1 MAFDYDVV
9 VIGSG
14 FGGSVSALRLT
25 EKGYRVAVLECGK
38 RWTKETLP
46 ETNWDARNFFWFP
59 RLGMH
64 GFQRMTLLKDVFVVS
79 GSAVGGGSVVY
90 ANTLYEPLPAYYRD
104 PQWAEIADWQAEY
117 RPFYDQAKRMLG
129 VTETPFETP
138 ADHVMRQVA
147 DRMGVAD
154 TFHPTP
160 VGVWFGRPGE
170 RVPDPYFGGEGP
182 DRVGC
187 IRCGGCMVGCRHE
200 AKNSLDH
207 NYLYLAEKHGAVV
220 MAERQVTDVRPI
232 AGGGYRIVSDRP
244 GAVLRHEWHEVTA
257 EQVVFAAGALG
268 TQKLLHALRD
278 EGSLPDLSPR
288 LGELTR
294 TNSEAILGAT
304 AKDFS
309 TDYSTGVAITSSIHV
324 DEETHVEPV
333 RYPKGSNAVA
343 MLTAPLVEGG
353 GRLPRPLR
361 FVLSILLHP
370 LRFLKEV
377 SKRRWSEKGIILLV
391 MQSLDNSLT
400 TRRVKGLFGPHL
412 TTSQGH
418 GDPNPS
424 WIPAAGE
431 VANHAADVMGGRAF
445 GSIFEATLDV
455 PTTAHIIGGCPIG
468 TSPEHG
474 VIDPYHRVYGYDGLH
489 VADGSAVTANLGVNP
504 SLTITAMAERAM
516 SMWPNRGE
524 VDPRPP
530 LGAAYERIAPVPPR
544 APAVPADAPA
554 ALRLLPV
561 VDGPT

>member
-1 MAFDYDVV
+1 MAHDYDVV
-9 VIGSG
+9 IVGSG

-38 RWTKETLP
+38 RWTPETMP
-46 ETNWDARNFFWFP
+46 RTNWDARNFFWFP
-59 RLGMH
+59 KLGMR

-104 PQWAEIADWQAEY
+104 RQWAHITDWQDEY
-117 RPFYDQAKRMLG
+117 RHFYDQARRMLG
-129 VTETPFETP
+129 VVDTPFETP
-138 ADHVMRQVA
+138 ADDVMKQVA
-147 DRMGVAD
+147 GRMGVAD

-160 VGVWFGRPGE
+160 VGVWFGEPGE
-170 RVPDPYFGGEGP
+170 RVADPYFGGEGP

-220 MAERQVTDVRPI
+220 LEERQVTDVRPI
-232 AGGGYRIVSDRP
+232 PGGGYRILSDRS
-244 GAVLRHEWHEVTA
+244 GAVLRHDWQEVTA
-257 EQVVFAAGALG
+257 EQVVFAAGSLG
-268 TQKLLHALRD
+268 TQKLLHRLKD
-278 EGSLPDLSPR
+278 DGTLPNLSDR

-304 AKDFS
+304 ARDFS
-309 TDYSTGVAITSSIHV
+309 TDYSTGIAITSSIHL
-324 DEETHVEPV
+324 DEDTHVEPV
-333 RYPKGSNAVA
+333 RYPKGSNAIA

-353 GRLPRPLR
+353 GRLPRWLK
-361 FVLSILLHP
+361 FILSILLHP
-370 LRFLKEV
+370 VRFLKQV

-400 TRRVKGLFGPHL
+400 TRLRRGLFGFHL
-412 TTSQGH
+412 TTEQGH
-418 GDPNPS
+418 GEPNPT

-431 VANHAADVMGGRAF
+431 VARQTADVMGGQAF

-468 TSPEHG
+468 DSPDAG
-474 VIDPYHRVYGYDGLH
+474 VIDPYHRVYGHEGLH
-489 VADGSAVTANLGVNP
+489 VCDGSAVTANLGVNP
-504 SLTITAMAERAM
+504 SLTITAMTERAM
-516 SMWPNRGE
+516 AMWPNRGE
-524 VDPRPP
+524 ADPRPP
-530 LGAAYERIAPVPPR
+530 LGSPYQRIDPVPPR
-544 APAVPADAPA
+544 SPAVPSSAPA
-554 ALRLLPV
+554 ALWYEHLP
-561 VDGPT
+561 DAG

>member
-1 MAFDYDVV
+1 MAHDYDVV
-9 VIGSG
+9 IVGSG

-38 RWTKETLP
+38 RWTPETMP
-46 ETNWDARNFFWFP
+46 RTNWDARNFFWFP
-59 RLGMH
+59 KLGMR

-104 PQWAEIADWQAEY
+104 RQWAHITDWQDEY
-117 RPFYDQAKRMLG
+117 RHFYDQAQRMLG
-129 VTETPFETP
+129 VVDTPFETP
-138 ADHVMRQVA
+138 ADDVMKQVA
-147 DRMGVAD
+147 GRMGVAD

-160 VGVWFGRPGE
+160 VGVWFGESGE

-220 MAERQVTDVRPI
+220 MEERQVTDVRPI
-232 AGGGYRIVSDRP
+232 PGGGYRILSDRS
-244 GAVLRHEWHEVTA
+244 GAVVRHDWREVTA
-257 EQVVFAAGALG
+257 EQVVFAAGSLG
-268 TQKLLHALRD
+268 TQKLLHRLKD
-278 EGSLPDLSPR
+278 EGTLPNLSDR

-304 AKDFS
+304 ARDFS
-309 TDYSTGVAITSSIHV
+309 TDYSTGIAITSSIHL
-324 DEETHVEPV
+324 DENTHVEPV
-333 RYPKGSNAVA
+333 RYPKGSNAIA

-353 GRLPRPLR
+353 GRLPRWLK
-361 FVLSILLHP
+361 FLLSILLHP
-370 LRFLKEV
+370 VRFLKQV

-400 TRRVKGLFGPHL
+400 TRLRRGLFGSHL
-412 TTSQGH
+412 TTEQGH
-418 GDPNPS
+418 GEPNPT

-431 VANHAADVMGGRAF
+431 VARQTADVMGGQAF

-468 TSPEHG
+468 DSPDTG
-474 VIDPYHRVYGYDGLH
+474 VIDPCHRVYGHEGLH
-489 VADGSAVTANLGVNP
+489 VCDGSAVTANLGVNP
-504 SLTITAMAERAM
+504 SLTITAMTERAM
-516 SMWPNRGE
+516 AMWPNRGE
-524 VDPRPP
+524 ADPRPP
-530 LGAAYERIAPVPPR
+530 LGSPYQRIDPVPPR
-544 APAVPADAPA
+544 SPAVPSSAPA
-554 ALRLLPV
+554 ALWYDHQP
-561 VDGPT
+561 DAG